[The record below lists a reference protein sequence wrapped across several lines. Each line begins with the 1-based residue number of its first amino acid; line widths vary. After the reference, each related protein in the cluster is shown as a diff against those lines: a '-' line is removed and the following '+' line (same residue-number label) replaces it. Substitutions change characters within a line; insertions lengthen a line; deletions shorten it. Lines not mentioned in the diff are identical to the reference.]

1 VAEKTLEQIDEEME
15 RLAAERQ
22 QVLDETR
29 KEVVEDVKQK
39 IRKYKITKTELRG
52 ALPVMRRTKPKKDS
66 TKKS

>member
-1 VAEKTLEQIDEEME
+1 VTEKTLEQIDEELE
-15 RLAAERQ
+15 RLKAERQ

-52 ALPVMRRTKPKKDS
+52 ALPVLRKTKPKDNS
-66 TKKS
+66 TKK

>member
-1 VAEKTLEQIDEEME
+1 VTDKTLEQIDEELE
-15 RLAAERQ
+15 RLKAERQ

-52 ALPVMRRTKPKKDS
+52 ALPVLRKTKPKDNS
-66 TKKS
+66 TKK

>member
-1 VAEKTLEQIDEEME
+1 VAEKTLEQIDEELE
-15 RLAAERQ
+15 RLKAERQ

-52 ALPVMRRTKPKKDS
+52 ALPVLRKTKPKDNS
-66 TKKS
+66 TKK

>member
-1 VAEKTLEQIDEEME
+1 MTDKTLEQIDEELE
-15 RLAAERQ
+15 RLKAERQ

-52 ALPVMRRTKPKKDS
+52 ALPVLRKTKPKDNS
-66 TKKS
+66 TKK

>member
-1 VAEKTLEQIDEEME
+1 MAEKTLEQIDEEME

-29 KEVVEDVKQK
+29 KEVLEDVRQK
-39 IRKYKITKTELRG
+39 VRKYRITKTELRG
-52 ALPVMRRTKPKKDS
+52 ALPVLRKTKPKDDS

>member
-1 VAEKTLEQIDEEME
+1 MTEKTLEQIDEELE
-15 RLAAERQ
+15 RLKAERQ

-52 ALPVMRRTKPKKDS
+52 ALPVLRKTKPKDNS
-66 TKKS
+66 TKK

>member
-1 VAEKTLEQIDEEME
+1 MAEKTLEQIDEELE
-15 RLAAERQ
+15 RLKAERQ

-52 ALPVMRRTKPKKDS
+52 ALPVLRKTKPKDNS
-66 TKKS
+66 TKK